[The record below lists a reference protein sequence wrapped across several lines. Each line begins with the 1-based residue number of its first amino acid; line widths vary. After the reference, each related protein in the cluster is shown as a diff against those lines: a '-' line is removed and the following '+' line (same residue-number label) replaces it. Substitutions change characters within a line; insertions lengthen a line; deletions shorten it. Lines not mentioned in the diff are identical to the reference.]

1 MVIKEYESYDQNF
14 EKNFFLP
21 KKVMRMSKLSIAGV
35 LSLICAFL
43 TIGYQAISSFMR
55 PDAVY
60 KTLRPIDMLDKNVI
74 DWVDNISADFIYQ
87 IADFFITTPIYIIF
101 IVVGVI
107 LLVISSFV
115 WR

>member
-1 MVIKEYESYDQNF
+1 
-14 EKNFFLP
+14 
-21 KKVMRMSKLSIAGV
+21 MSKLSIAGV

-43 TIGYQAISSFMR
+43 TIGYQAITSFMR

-60 KTLRPIDMLDKNVI
+60 KTLRPLDVLDKNVV
-74 DWVDNISADFIYQ
+74 DWVDNISVDFIFQ
-87 IADFFITTPIYIIF
+87 IADFLITTPIYLLF
-101 IVVGVI
+101 IVFGVI

>member
-1 MVIKEYESYDQNF
+1 
-14 EKNFFLP
+14 
-21 KKVMRMSKLSIAGV
+21 MSKLSIAGV

-43 TIGYQAISSFMR
+43 TLGYQAISSFMS

-60 KTLRPIDMLDKNVI
+60 KTLRPLDVLDKKVVG
-74 DWVDNISADFIYQ
+74 WVDNISADFLFQ
-87 IADFFITTPIYIIF
+87 IADFLITTPIYILF

-107 LLVISSFV
+107 LLVISSFL

>member
-1 MVIKEYESYDQNF
+1 
-14 EKNFFLP
+14 
-21 KKVMRMSKLSIAGV
+21 MSKLSIVGV
-35 LSLICAFL
+35 LSLISAFL
-43 TIGYQAISSFMR
+43 TLGYQTITSFMR

-60 KTLRPIDMLDKNVI
+60 KTLRLVDVLDKNVV
-74 DWVDNISADFIYQ
+74 DWFDNISVDFIFQ
-87 IADFFITTPIYIIF
+87 IADFLITTPIYILF

>member
-1 MVIKEYESYDQNF
+1 
-14 EKNFFLP
+14 
-21 KKVMRMSKLSIAGV
+21 MSKLSIVGV

-43 TIGYQAISSFMR
+43 TLGYQAITSFMR

-60 KTLRPIDMLDKNVI
+60 KTLRPVDVLDKNVV
-74 DWVDNISADFIYQ
+74 DWVDNISVGFILQ
-87 IADFFITTPIYIIF
+87 IADFLITTPIYILF
-101 IVVGVI
+101 IVAGVI